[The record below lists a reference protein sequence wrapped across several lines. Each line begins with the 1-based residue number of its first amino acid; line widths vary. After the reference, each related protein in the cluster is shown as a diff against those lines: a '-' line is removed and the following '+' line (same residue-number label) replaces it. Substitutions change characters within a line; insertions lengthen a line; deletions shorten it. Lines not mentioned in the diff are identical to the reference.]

1 MEVSCMAAGAQ
12 EDKDPYLLLP
22 CDFFGVIFLACSQGS
37 FAHDYLSRL
46 QSWHVVGC
54 WGNGP
59 EPLGEITD
67 WCWYDPSFC
76 PFKPLETTVKGW
88 SDPDPQSLLSGIPIT
103 LTVAPIL
110 EGGYSGEISVTD
122 SIHFDLLLSPLLRIP
137 SMMAT
142 TLKRSTPVLP
152 CLGFPGCGE
161 SIKSD
166 ELFSVFQGNSL
177 FFKAYFSSNKTVYV
191 G

>member
-1 MEVSCMAAGAQ
+1 MYGCWGTGRQ
-12 EDKDPYLLLP
+12 RPLP
-22 CDFFGVIFLACSQGS
+22 VASLWFFLEWACSQGS
-37 FAHDYLSRL
+37 FAHDYLFCFAKLTCSWVLGKWPRATGWDHRL
-46 QSWHVVGC
+46 MLVRSILLPLQTTGNHWKGVVRP
-54 WGNGP
+54 WSP
-59 EPLGEITD
+59 KT
-67 WCWYDPSFC
+67 
-76 PFKPLETTVKGW
+76 PFRYSHNPYSSSYFGR
-88 SDPDPQSLLSGIPIT
+88 
-103 LTVAPIL
+103 
-110 EGGYSGEISVTD
+110 GYSGEISVTD